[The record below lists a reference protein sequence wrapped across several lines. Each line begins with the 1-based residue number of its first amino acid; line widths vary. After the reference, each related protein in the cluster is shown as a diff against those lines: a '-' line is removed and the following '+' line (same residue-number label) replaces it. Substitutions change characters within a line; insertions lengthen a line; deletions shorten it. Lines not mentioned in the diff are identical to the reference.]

1 MPDGHGTRAG
11 PDLCNQRSG
20 RARALASGGLMLAL
34 ALGMVAPA
42 QALASAATP
51 ESRVEKDLAGAQKV
65 KGKADKAASDDD
77 DDDDDSDDHDKDD
90 DDDASSMAPPDSWP
104 TTYIDLETGWTS
116 TPGNTIG
123 FNLRRLQSLTG
134 SKSRGLYMSAPLT
147 IDITDGISVY
157 AGPDGSASQTLGDKW
172 SKFTPGSW
180 TVGGSAEMIEQSGAV
195 PGVTLSTSVSRPF
208 QPIALGATTTS
219 LSIGVDLDYALNKDE
234 TRGLTAG
241 LTFTRTLL
249 SASRGRVGP
258 QFDGYIGAY
267 WSPSNQVNLTSQVG
281 VQYFG
286 GADVASIIRIEPVTT
301 PYIKLEIEHVDAD
314 DNRVFAVDL
323 MLGWSPKPT
332 IQLSLSTPLYLA
344 H

>member
-1 MPDGHGTRAG
+1 MPDGHGTGAA
-11 PDLCNQRSG
+11 PDLLRNLQSG
-20 RARALASGGLMLAL
+20 RASALTSGGLMLAL
-34 ALGMVAPA
+34 ALGMLAPA
-42 QALASAATP
+42 QALASGATP
-51 ESRVEKDLAGAQKV
+51 ESAVEKDLAGAQKL

-77 DDDDDSDDHDKDD
+77 DDDDKDD

-123 FNLRRLQSLTG
+123 FNLRRLQSLNG

-180 TVGGSAEMIEQSGAV
+180 NVGGSAEIIEQSGIV
-195 PGVTLSTSVSRPF
+195 PGVTFSTSVSRPF

-219 LSIGVDLDYALNKDE
+219 LSIGVDLDYALNKDK

-286 GADVASIIRIEPVTT
+286 GADVASIFKIEPVTT
-301 PYIKLEIEHVDAD
+301 PYIQLEIEHVDAD